1 MMNDDK
7 VENSDIILRYKKSL
21 DVDSLMTFILL
32 LVLFISLGIIFEINR
47 WQTEIIMIPIM
58 FVTLIEYFLQDFIF
72 HKSIG
77 KRIYKLKIVTN
88 IETKKKL
95 IKALVMRRF
104 YEATYHPLLNKDF
117 AAIVNMIEAMTE
129 TKIVDDVKT
138 KSAVNKQHKTKRK

>member
-1 MMNDDK
+1 MKGDK
-7 VENSDIILRYKKSL
+7 VNNSEIILRYKKSIYMDYYFVFVL
-21 DVDSLMTFILL
+21 SIILIIVSGIVTDTIGIRL
-32 LVLFISLGIIFEINR
+32 QVFYFPIVILAISQNI
-47 WQTEIIMIPIM
+47 
-58 FVTLIEYFLQDFIF
+58 VQDFIF

-138 KSAVNKQHKTKRK
+138 KSAVNQQHKTQ

>member
-1 MMNDDK
+1 MKGDK
-7 VENSDIILRYKKSL
+7 VNNSEIILRYKKSIDMDYYFVFVL
-21 DVDSLMTFILL
+21 SIILIIVSGIVTDAIGIRL
-32 LVLFISLGIIFEINR
+32 QVFYFPIVILAISQNI
-47 WQTEIIMIPIM
+47 
-58 FVTLIEYFLQDFIF
+58 VQDFIF

-138 KSAVNKQHKTKRK
+138 KSAVNKQHKTQ